1 MKQTKVFLD
10 SSVIIAGLASKKGGS
25 YEVLALAE
33 LKIIVPCISKEV
45 VNEVFRNVQKKLPVS
60 TAHFYTLFKKLPF
73 KIIDTANEDFARAKK
88 IINEKDAPILA
99 AAMSGKVDWLL
110 SLDKHFL
117 EKGLEEKARFQLGTP
132 GDFLQKLPDSIR
144 TLSTS
149 VAR

>member
-1 MKQTKVFLD
+1 MKQTKVFPD
-10 SSVIIAGLASKKGGS
+10 SSVIIAGLASKKGES
-25 YEVLALAE
+25 YEDLALAE

-73 KIIDTANEDFARAKK
+73 EIIDPADEDLARAKK
-88 IINEKDAPILA
+88 LIDEKDAPILA

-117 EKGLEEKARFQLGTP
+117 EERLEEKARFQLGTP
-132 GDFLQKLPDSIR
+132 GDFLQKIPDSIR
-144 TLSTS
+144 T
-149 VAR
+149 VK